1 MSEHGQPEAVAAGP
15 ASGLARFADSF
26 EALLKP
32 FYRWVAYVGATAMGL
47 LVLVILY
54 SVFARIF
61 GSSLQGAQELTEQG
75 LVVICFTLMGF
86 EHLGH
91 EKMTVDILVNRFPRR
106 LQNIVACFIYLIATA
121 ILVIAVWQLIR
132 WGMKVQDRGQTT
144 MGALSLP
151 IYPFAYLATFGIA
164 TLVPIYFTRL
174 LHAIDRAVKK

>member
-26 EALLKP
+26 EALIKP
-32 FYRWVAYVGATAMGL
+32 FYRAVAYIGAAAMGL
-47 LVLVILY
+47 LVLMILY
-54 SVFARIF
+54 SVFARVF
-61 GSSLQGAQELTEQG
+61 GSSMPGSQELTEQG
-75 LVVICFTLMGF
+75 LVVIVFTLMGF

-91 EKMTVDILVNRFPRR
+91 EKMIVDVLVNKFPKR
-106 LQNIVACFIYLIATA
+106 LREIVAIIIYLIATG

-151 IYPFAYLATFGIA
+151 VYPFSYLSAFGIA
-164 TLVPIYFTRL
+164 TLVPIYLIRL
-174 LHAIDRAVKK
+174 LHAIDEAVKR